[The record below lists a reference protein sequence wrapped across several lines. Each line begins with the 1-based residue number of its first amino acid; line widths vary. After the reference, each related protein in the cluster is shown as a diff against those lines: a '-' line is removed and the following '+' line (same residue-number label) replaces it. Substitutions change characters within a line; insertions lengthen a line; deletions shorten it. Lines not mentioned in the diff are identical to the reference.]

1 MTQLQITQY
10 FNKTVSTS
18 NTFFSNIWKP
28 CQETQ
33 ARKDLYESYSKSSKN
48 NYLNDFVNNQT
59 FETDNLSIKNI
70 RRLHARNTENA
81 VSYSKR
87 AAVSLKRT
95 DIETQSDETVLRRS
109 VVDCSSVK
117 PDCKSKKMYNKEWT
131 PEEYLTDEYLDGLR
145 IPPGMLFCFMTE
157 AYLCSNTKKYILL
170 P

>member
-59 FETDNLSIKNI
+59 FETDNLSIENI
-70 RRLHARNTENA
+70 RRLHAYNTENA

-87 AAVSLKRT
+87 AACSLKRA
-95 DIETQSDETVLRRS
+95 DIETDSDETVLRRS

-145 IPPGMLFCFMTE
+145 IPPGMLFCFMKE
-157 AYLCSNTKKYILL
+157 AYLCSNTKK
-170 P
+170 